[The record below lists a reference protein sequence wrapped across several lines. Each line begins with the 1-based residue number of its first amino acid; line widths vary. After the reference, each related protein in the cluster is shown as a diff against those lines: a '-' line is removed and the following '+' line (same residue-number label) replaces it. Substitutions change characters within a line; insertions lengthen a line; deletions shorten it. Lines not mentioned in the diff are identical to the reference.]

1 MHRGAYF
8 AELRTTTVR
17 KLLPESWGFLCPVHT
32 PDGSPCG
39 LLNHLSAS
47 CFVHVTQTSRSD
59 AVQQEM
65 FSVLRVLSQVGIMLV
80 HGRMTYIPT
89 LPEYLTVMVDGA
101 VVGFTRTTDAEA
113 VVAAL
118 RCSKVSKTN
127 KVSLNL
133 EIAYVP
139 PLFKNY
145 GGAFPGIY
153 VFSTPSRM
161 LRPVT
166 QHPSGKIEQIGSLEQ
181 AFMHIRCQDGENI
194 YQPHTHE
201 ENGPGTV
208 LSVVASCTPWSDFNQ
223 SPRNMYQCQMGKQT
237 MGVPLHSYCYR
248 PDTKLYRLQTPQRPI
263 ALTMAYDDYH
273 IDEYPL
279 GTNAVV
285 AVLSNTGYD
294 MEDAMIMN
302 KGSLQRG
309 LAHATLYKTE
319 TTTIPSGSED
329 MFGRHSTELHMDSTT
344 CKTYGFPTDA
354 RVSTTHLDVDG
365 TARLGSVIQNG
376 DAFCGVF
383 NRVTAHAKLQR
394 FKGSDKAVIDR
405 VSMIST
411 FNDKG
416 RKETKLTTTFRY
428 NRNPIIGDKFSSRHG
443 QKGVLAFLSP
453 EEDLPFI
460 ERTGIRP
467 DILINPHAF
476 PSRMTIGM
484 LIESMASKAGALSGS
499 FIDASPFRI
508 AMGGEEFLPPL
519 SEHGKVLKAHGY
531 DYCGNETLVNG
542 LTGEQ
547 FEVDI
552 FVGLVYYQRLRHMVS
567 DKFQV
572 RSVGPNNPLTQQPIK
587 GRRAGGGIRFGEM
600 ERDSLLAHGAAYL
613 VHDRLHACSDR
624 HVASICSHCGSI
636 LAPAT
641 TSRTTPTYLLDG
653 DGTIGHTT
661 ASFDPACSSKIVC
674 RVCNSGSGIEHVTL
688 PFVFKYLAAELAAM
702 NVRVGLTVG
711 DDSMGA
717 AP

>member
-47 CFVHVTQTSRSD
+47 CFVHVTPTGRSD
-59 AVQQEM
+59 AACQDM
-65 FSVLRVLSQVGIMLV
+65 LSVLRVLSNVGVMLV
-80 HGRMTYIPT
+80 HGRVNDAPT
-89 LPEYLTVMVDGA
+89 CPEYLTVMVDGA
-101 VVGFTRTTDAEA
+101 VAGFTHMTNAEA

-118 RCSKVSKTN
+118 RAAKVSQTSKVP
-127 KVSLNL
+127 LNL

-139 PLFKNY
+139 PRFQNY

-166 QHPSGKIEQIGSLEQ
+166 QHPGGKTEFIGSLEQ
-181 AFMHIRCQDGENI
+181 VFMHIRCQDGGNVNCQL
-194 YQPHTHE
+194 YTHVE
-201 ENGPGTV
+201 DGPGSV
-208 LSVVASCTPWSDFNQ
+208 LSVVASFTPWSDYNQ

-237 MGVPLHSYCYR
+237 MGVPLHSFCYR

-263 ALTMAYDDYH
+263 ALTNAYDNYH

-285 AVLSNTGYD
+285 AVLANTGYD

-319 TTTIPSGSED
+319 TMTIPSGSGD
-329 MFGRHSTELHMDSTT
+329 VFGHQSIMKLHADDAMWRTTGLPTADNRLSTSHM
-344 CKTYGFPTDA
+344 
-354 RVSTTHLDVDG
+354 DVDG
-365 TARLGSVIQNG
+365 TARLGSVVENG
-376 DAFCGVF
+376 DAFCSVF
-383 NRVTAHAKLQR
+383 NRMTARAKLHR
-394 FKGSDKAVIDR
+394 VKGSDKAVIDR
-405 VSMIST
+405 VSLMST
-411 FNDKG
+411 FDDRGK
-416 RKETKLTTTFRY
+416 KQTKLTTTFRY

-499 FIDASPFRI
+499 FIDASPFQS
-508 AMGGEEFLPPL
+508 AKAGDAFPPPL
-519 SEHGKVLKAHGY
+519 TEHGQVLKRHGY
-531 DYCGNETLVNG
+531 DYCGNETLLNG
-542 LTGEQ
+542 ATGEK
-547 FEVDI
+547 FDVDI
-552 FVGLVYYQRLRHMVS
+552 FIGLVYYQRLRHMVS

-613 VHDRLHACSDR
+613 IHDRLHACSDR
-624 HVASICSHCGSI
+624 HIASICSHCGSI
-636 LAPAT
+636 LAPAA
-641 TSRTTPTYLLDG
+641 RTTITHFESG
-653 DGTIGHTT
+653 GSVGHTNT
-661 ASFDPACSSKIVC
+661 SPDAGFLSKILC
-674 RVCNSGSGIEHVTL
+674 RVCNTGSGIEHVTL

-702 NVRVGLTVG
+702 NVRVGLSVG
-711 DDSMGA
+711 DDILGA
-717 AP
+717 R